1 MVDTTVIVTTMDMD
15 TVEGTTTVGTDVTM
29 EDILEFPEEFIGYD
43 GQEIWKFIHTSIT
56 FHHEEK
62 TVDELNSDNW
72 KSDFNKAVSKAAS
85 LNKLIKKNIFH
96 NNM

>member
-43 GQEIWKFIHTSIT
+43 G
-56 FHHEEK
+56 
-62 TVDELNSDNW
+62 
-72 KSDFNKAVSKAAS
+72 
-85 LNKLIKKNIFH
+85 
-96 NNM
+96 